1 MKNKEGNYQGT
12 AEQDFKPVLDLF
24 NNASTSKEIED
35 VFKKNRDVSNLT
47 ELSESII
54 AHRNKLGGFTTINQ
68 LTEISGLGNQ
78 EFSTLF
84 FAFEKPTLPVEEEIL
99 QQVMWIHGTSIHIE
113 KPEVFSNISRNK
125 NGTRITGFSELK
137 NEYQSFVHYAIP
149 TPTFSSGNKFY
160 IRSIFVLW
168 RTSFTTQSLGTFTY
182 VTDVEVLDGHQLI
195 SSNPPFQ
202 IIYLGNGYII
212 TKLRINSSRKINFG
226 VGVSFNQVIDAGDP
240 ANLGWVDYVSL
251 GVEFV
256 TRSNSGVLSF

>member
-12 AEQDFKPVLDLF
+12 AKQDFKPVLDLF

-35 VFKKNRDVSNLT
+35 VLKKNRNISNLT

-54 AHRNKLGGFTTINQ
+54 AHRNKLDGFT
-68 LTEISGLGNQ
+68 EIDQITKVLGLDSQ
-78 EFSTLF
+78 AFSALF
-84 FAFEKPTLPVEEEIL
+84 SAFDKPTLPVEEEIL
-99 QQVMWIHGTSIHIE
+99 QEVMWLHGTSVHIE

-160 IRSIFVLW
+160 IRSIYVLW
-168 RTSFTTQSLGTFTY
+168 RTSFTTQSLGTYTY
-182 VTDVEVLDGHQLI
+182 VTDMEVWDGHQQI

-202 IIYLGNGYII
+202 IIDIGNGYFI

-226 VGVSFNQVIDAGDP
+226 VGVSFNQVIDTGDP

-256 TRSNSGVLSF
+256 TRSNSGLLSF